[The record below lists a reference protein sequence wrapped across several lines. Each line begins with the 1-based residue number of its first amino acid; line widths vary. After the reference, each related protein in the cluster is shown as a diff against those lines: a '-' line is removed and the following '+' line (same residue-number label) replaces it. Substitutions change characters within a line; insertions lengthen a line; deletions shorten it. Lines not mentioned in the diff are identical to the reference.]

1 MLLIVFSPSSIKP
14 PFLYWKKIQNWSP
27 TQKVKIKHLVYIILL
42 SVLLLIIIQLNNVG
56 PMNGSKEND
65 VEIDPVVTLLL
76 SVTRKIIIN
85 FSSVYKG

>member
-1 MLLIVFSPSSIKP
+1 
-14 PFLYWKKIQNWSP
+14 
-27 TQKVKIKHLVYIILL
+27 
-42 SVLLLIIIQLNNVG
+42 
-56 PMNGSKEND
+56 MNGSKEND

>member
-1 MLLIVFSPSSIKP
+1 MNAAHCFFPFIYKTPFSLL
-14 PFLYWKKIQNWSP
+14 KKIQNWSP

-42 SVLLLIIIQLNNVG
+42 SVLLLIIQLNNVG